1 MKFSRGFTLIELMVT
16 LAVAGFLATI
26 AAPNFR
32 EFIQTNRM
40 ATQVNLLV
48 ATLKAARSEAIKRR
62 KTIKVCK
69 SNDQT
74 TCASSG
80 GWEQG
85 WIAVIENDPS
95 LPLFTQPGT
104 PDMTIRGNL
113 FVKDSVSF
121 LSSGYLKTMN
131 NGTLIVCDSR
141 VKNLSADSQKS
152 RSIVISVTGRIQS
165 KVGPNNLT
173 TCTPS

>member
-1 MKFSRGFTLIELMVT
+1 
-16 LAVAGFLATI
+16 
-26 AAPNFR
+26 
-32 EFIQTNRM
+32 
-40 ATQVNLLV
+40 
-48 ATLKAARSEAIKRR
+48 
-62 KTIKVCK
+62 
-69 SNDQT
+69 
-74 TCASSG
+74 
-80 GWEQG
+80 
-85 WIAVIENDPS
+85 
-95 LPLFTQPGT
+95 
-104 PDMTIRGNL
+104 MTIRGNV

-141 VKNLSADSQKS
+141 VKNFSADNQKT

>member
-1 MKFSRGFTLIELMVT
+1 MKFTRGFTLIELMVT
-16 LAVAGFLATI
+16 LAVAGILATI
-26 AAPNFR
+26 AAPSYR

-74 TCASSG
+74 NCTSSG

-104 PDMTIRGNL
+104 PDMTIRGRENI
-113 FVKDSVSF
+113 KNYISF
-121 LSSGYLKTMN
+121 KSSGYPNTI
-131 NGTLIVCDSR
+131 GTFIVCDTR
-141 VKNLSADSQKS
+141 IKNFSVDNKKA
-152 RSIVISVTGRIQS
+152 RSIVINITGRIQS
-165 KVGPNNLT
+165 KDGPSDLS